1 MRKHLA
7 LVLLTVGLLAG
18 CNTIQ
23 GIGKDV
29 SKAGQTIEDAARKK

>member
-1 MRKHLA
+1 MRKGIVLA
-7 LVLLTVGLLAG
+7 IAAVTLLVTG

-29 SKAGQTIEDAARKK
+29 EKVGEKVQGAAK

>member
-7 LVLLTVGLLAG
+7 LALLMLGLLAG